1 MPGPSV
7 LCSLVAGLGLVAGA
21 ELGRYTAATISLVP
35 PEDRA
40 AILARVGPGWS
51 MASDSTVCK
60 VETVQQTYLTYRIG
74 CFDEKNTNVFR
85 YRVFI

>member
-21 ELGRYTAATISLVP
+21 ELGRYTAATVSLVP

-85 YRVFI
+85 

>member
-85 YRVFI
+85 

>member
-35 PEDRA
+35 PEDRE
-40 AILARVGPGWS
+40 AILARLGPGWS

-60 VETVQQTYLTYRIG
+60 VETVQHDASMNQIP
-74 CFDEKNTNVFR
+74 TNVDS
-85 YRVFI
+85 

>member
-1 MPGPSV
+1 MPGSSV

-21 ELGRYTAATISLVP
+21 ELGRYTADTISLVP

-40 AILARVGPGWS
+40 AILARLGPGWS

-85 YRVFI
+85 

>member
-35 PEDRA
+35 PEDRE

-60 VETVQQTYLTYRIG
+60 VETVQQTSKHDASM
-74 CFDEKNTNVFR
+74 FDEPNTNECR
-85 YRVFI
+85 

>member
-7 LCSLVAGLGLVAGA
+7 LCSLVAGLCLVAGA

-85 YRVFI
+85 

>member
-21 ELGRYTAATISLVP
+21 ELGRYTAATVSLVP

-40 AILARVGPGWS
+40 AILARLGPGWS

>member
-21 ELGRYTAATISLVP
+21 ELGRYTAATVSLVP